1 MKLEDAA
8 IHPNNVSL
16 IPEGVWNGLYEAKCQ
31 DLGIP
36 CISDKQ

>member
-16 IPEGVWNGLYEAKCQ
+16 IPEGVWNRPYEAKC
-31 DLGIP
+31 
-36 CISDKQ
+36 